1 MSAFRADETRFPVEP
16 RARRRATENLII
28 ILAHRY
34 ERITRDAVHRCKVNH
49 SFECPSENRLDH
61 LPNLPSSGVII
72 EHLRDRVL
80 WKIACVW
87 KSRRRHDRRRGEDAI
102 RGFTDCQPG
111 IPAVRCAHRE
121 EWVLR
126 RRVG

>member
-49 SFECPSENRLDH
+49 SFECPSEKRLDH

-87 KSRRRHDRRRGEDAI
+87 KSRRRHDRRRREDAI
-102 RGFTDCQPG
+102 RGLTDCQPG
-111 IPAVRCAHRE
+111 IPAVRCPHRE